1 MATLGM
7 APRAAERGLIY
18 SSAWKDDSLNVP
30 ARPWLSGP
38 YPGHDGSSMITR
50 TQQSWRHFRASKPG
64 RRFQDRYRRRQESEH
79 GWTDPWRLFYVVGGL
94 ILAVGSLAFGVLPG
108 PGMLTFF
115 LGVGMIAGEF
125 RPVARLLD
133 WSEVRARE
141 FGRWVGGIW
150 RSSAAGKVLI
160 VFVGAICSAVVLW
173 VAYLLLFAG

>member
-1 MATLGM
+1 
-7 APRAAERGLIY
+7 
-18 SSAWKDDSLNVP
+18 
-30 ARPWLSGP
+30 
-38 YPGHDGSSMITR
+38 MIVR
-50 TQQSWRHFRASKPG
+50 TKQSWRRFRASEPG
-64 RRFQDRYRRRQESEH
+64 ERFQDRYRRRQESEH
-79 GWTDPWRLFYVVGGL
+79 GWKDPRRLFYVVGGL

-115 LGVGMIAGEF
+115 VGVGMIAGEF

-150 RSSAAGKVLI
+150 RSSLAGKVLV
-160 VFVGAICSAVVLW
+160 VFLGAICLAAVLY